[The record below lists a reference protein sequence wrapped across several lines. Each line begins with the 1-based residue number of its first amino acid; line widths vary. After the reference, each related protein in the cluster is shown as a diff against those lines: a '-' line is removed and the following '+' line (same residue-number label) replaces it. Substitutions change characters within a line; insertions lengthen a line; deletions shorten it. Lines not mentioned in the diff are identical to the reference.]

1 MGALLPDLASKG
13 IGSSSSTRIWRVT
26 LTSGDPPW
34 RIDPGSMEDRAAALE
49 VRNAVYCEELG
60 HRWESPA
67 DEFDD
72 RAHLCVVR
80 DPSNLPIASVRI
92 LGPEGRPFE
101 IETFLDLSQVLP
113 KDSRAAEMN
122 RFAILP
128 PHRKISSSVHLA
140 LFKFSMD
147 LAALERFSH
156 FVLATKAQVAPIYR
170 YLGFEQVPG
179 YSFAHRTLGND
190 RHDLFLLS
198 LREMLEKFKRTRHP
212 LLRLVTTPGPSS

>member
-1 MGALLPDLASKG
+1 M
-13 IGSSSSTRIWRVT
+13 
-26 LTSGDPPW
+26 SGDPPW
-34 RIDPGSMEDRAAALE
+34 RIDPGSPDDRTAALG
-49 VRNAVYCEELG
+49 VRNSVYCEELG
-60 HRWESPA
+60 HRWASPA

-72 RAHLCVVR
+72 RAHICVVR
-80 DPSNLPIASVRI
+80 DPSNVPIASVRI

-101 IETFLDLSQVLP
+101 IETFLDLTHVLP
-113 KDSRAAEMN
+113 KDSRPAEMN

-140 LFKFSMD
+140 LFKFSID
-147 LAALERFSH
+147 LAASERFSH

-179 YSFAHRTLGND
+179 YSFDHRTLGNE

-198 LREMLEKFKRTRHP
+198 LRDMLDKFRRTQHP
-212 LLRLVTTPGPSS
+212 LLRLFETAVPGS